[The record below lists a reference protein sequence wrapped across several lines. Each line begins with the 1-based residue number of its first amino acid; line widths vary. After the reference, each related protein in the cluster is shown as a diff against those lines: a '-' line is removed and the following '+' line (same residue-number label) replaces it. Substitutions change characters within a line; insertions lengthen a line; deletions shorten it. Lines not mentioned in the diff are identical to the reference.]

1 MENNSSTDA
10 KLKLPRK
17 VKRKKKGLG
26 VNEAQVAENP
36 SEFSFYVVKVAVAQ
50 ICQSV
55 GFKTSKHN
63 ALVTLTNVS
72 TRYLETIARSA
83 ASFANASSRTDSNLF
98 DLINGIHDLCS
109 VQGFPGG
116 SKLHRGDLLRSSALR
131 DIMNFVNISCKVPFA
146 KPIPLKNVSEVTTDP
161 GTSVCFFKQAKTH
174 IPRWLPDFP
183 KENSDQVLV
192 KERKC
197 GEKLWEHSLAEEGN
211 SDLLQ
216 INSNCG
222 KEEKVLEL
230 ELLKERERMKF
241 KIGGK
246 KKHFG
251 LGVNMMN
258 GVDKKRK
265 RVSWNYNKIDNCMV
279 EENEDGKRC
288 MIVTEMK

>member
-1 MENNSSTDA
+1 MENNNSTRA

-17 VKRKKKGLG
+17 AKRKKKGLG

-36 SEFSFYVVKVAVAQ
+36 SEFSFYIANVAVAQ

-83 ASFANASSRTDSNLF
+83 ASFANASNRTDSNLF

-116 SKLHRGDLLRSSALR
+116 SKLHKGNLLRSSALR

-146 KPIPLKNVSEVTTDP
+146 KPIPLKNASEVITNPD
-161 GTSVCFFKQAKTH
+161 TSVCFFRQTKTH

-183 KENSDQVLV
+183 KENRDQVLV
-192 KERKC
+192 KERKY

-211 SDLLQ
+211 SSLLQ

-222 KEEKVLEL
+222 KEEKVVRF

-241 KIGGK
+241 KIRGEE
-246 KKHFG
+246 KHVG

-258 GVDKKRK
+258 GVYKRRK
-265 RVSWNYNKIDNCMV
+265 RVSWNHNKIDN
-279 EENEDGKRC
+279 
-288 MIVTEMK
+288 